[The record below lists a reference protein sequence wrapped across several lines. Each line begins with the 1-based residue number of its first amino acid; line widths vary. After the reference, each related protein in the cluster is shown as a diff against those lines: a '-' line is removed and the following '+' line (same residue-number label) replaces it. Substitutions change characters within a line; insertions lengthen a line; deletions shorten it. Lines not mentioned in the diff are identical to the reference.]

1 MRLRSSLGAFA
12 VLLMLTALLL
22 PGPANA
28 DETKLLAEGQSW
40 TIEPNVGTVDVTLL
54 AVSMKA
60 RITGTVFFKSTT
72 DGSEKT
78 VSLNTSF
85 RRSSRWTSIITM
97 TAMLS
102 RASSSQPNRAMF
114 RLTPCT
120 ATKACWAARFGF
132 GILKERTQ

>member
-85 RRSSRWTSIITM
+85 RPVIKVDKHYHYDGYVVSRIEFT
-97 TAMLS
+97 
-102 RASSSQPNRAMF
+102 
-114 RLTPCT
+114 
-120 ATKACWAARFGF
+120 
-132 GILKERTQ
+132 TQQGHVQINAVYSD